1 MPIYKN
7 QDTGTWYVICWYTHW
22 TGERKQ
28 KCKRGFP
35 TKKAASEWEREFLI
49 KGKDVITSPKTKKSV
64 RVIQMPN
71 FLVDEIQ
78 DYLKQLYKQ
87 AQDMYDQLMYQMAIR
102 AGITEQI
109 KATDQMAWVQKMNA
123 ISNQVREIINA
134 ELIYA

>member
-1 MPIYKN
+1 
-7 QDTGTWYVICWYTHW
+7 
-22 TGERKQ
+22 
-28 KCKRGFP
+28 
-35 TKKAASEWEREFLI
+35 
-49 KGKDVITSPKTKKSV
+49 
-64 RVIQMPN
+64 
-71 FLVDEIQ
+71 LVEVDQ
-78 DYLKQLYKQ
+78 Q

>member
-1 MPIYKN
+1 MLEKLN
-7 QDTGTWYVICWYTHW
+7 AH
-22 TGERKQ
+22 
-28 KCKRGFP
+28 
-35 TKKAASEWEREFLI
+35 
-49 KGKDVITSPKTKKSV
+49 
-64 RVIQMPN
+64 
-71 FLVDEIQ
+71 LVEVDQ
-78 DYLKQLYKQ
+78 Q